1 MSLVF
6 NVVGGGS
13 GGGGPSASDA
23 ILTVTVPTG
32 STVTATKGGVTLT
45 PTMWVQAADNTL
57 DCALFVVAPSLF
69 DAQNAWTATASLSGD
84 TASATV
90 TIDSNEQY
98 DMILSYR
105 VPPDYQ
111 EVEYLAASGTQYIN
125 TGVHP
130 EANYA
135 HVIAECLI
143 SSTSTTAFGAQAGS
157 IEFALYVRQ
166 DTEKGTIYCGTSYV
180 GLGSYFSKST
190 MHKYDIIANSGNCV
204 TNIDGHIVNL
214 SYGGSIPSTLSLFLF
229 ADNSSG
235 TALAKSTSRFH
246 RFAMLDESGNYLCD
260 LYSVYRKTD
269 SVAGMYDLVSKTFKT
284 NDGSGIFT
292 VGPDVT

>member
-1 MSLVF
+1 MIGKTNIGNGSSLSF
-6 NVVGGGS
+6 RGTLLCIT
-13 GGGGPSASDA
+13 A
-23 ILTVTVPTG
+23 PTG
-32 STVTATKGGVTLT
+32 STITLTKNNLIIKTLYPKDQHISEDGTKAHWYYSISPSNYGEWTITATDGIYI
-45 PTMWVQAADNTL
+45 
-57 DCALFVVAPSLF
+57 
-69 DAQNAWTATASLSGD
+69 
-84 TASATV
+84 ASATV

-98 DMILSYR
+98 DMILSYH
-105 VPPDYQ
+105 VPSGYQ
-111 EVEYLAASGTQYIN
+111 EVEYLASSGTQYIN

-130 EANYA
+130 NADYV

-143 SSTSTTAFGAQAGS
+143 SSNSTSAFGAQAGS
-157 IEFALYVRQ
+157 NDFELYVRQ

-229 ADNSSG
+229 AENSNG
-235 TALAKSTSRFH
+235 TVVAKSTSRFH

-260 LYSVYRKTD
+260 LYAAYRKSD
-269 SVAGMYDLVSKTFKT
+269 SVPGMYDRVSKTFKT

>member
-1 MSLVF
+1 MSYVF
-6 NVVGGGS
+6 NMVGGGS
-13 GGGGPSASDA
+13 GGGGGPSASDA

-45 PTMWVQAADNTL
+45 PTMWVQAADATM
-57 DCALFVVAPSLF
+57 DCALFVIQPSLF
-69 DAQNAWTATASLSGD
+69 DAQNAWTVTSTLSGD
-84 TASATV
+84 TASGTV

-105 VPPDYQ
+105 IPPDYQ

-135 HVIAECLI
+135 RVIAECLI
-143 SSTSTTAFGAQAGS
+143 SSNSTSAFGAQAGS
-157 IEFALYVRQ
+157 NEFALYILAAG
-166 DTEKGTIYCGTSYV
+166 EGNIYCGTSHV

-214 SYGGSIPSTLSLFLF
+214 SYGGSIPSTESLFLF
-229 ADNSSG
+229 AENSNG
-235 TALAKSTSRFH
+235 TVTTKSTSRFH
-246 RFAMLDESGNYLCD
+246 RFAMLDELGNYLCD
-260 LYSVYRKTD
+260 LYSVYRKSD